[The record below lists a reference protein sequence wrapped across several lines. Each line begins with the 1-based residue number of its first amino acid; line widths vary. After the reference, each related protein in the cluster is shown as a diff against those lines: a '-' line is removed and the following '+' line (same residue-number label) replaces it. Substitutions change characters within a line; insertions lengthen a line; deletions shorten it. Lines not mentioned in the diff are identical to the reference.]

1 MLDKIQKYNLYYFFK
16 KINNYVYVKITAI
29 TTQTS
34 NYSESLQNPIYKNQ
48 YWKIIYIY
56 KHNKQCTLD
65 VVKKTSK
72 G

>member
-48 YWKIIYIY
+48 Y
-56 KHNKQCTLD
+56 
-65 VVKKTSK
+65 
-72 G
+72 